1 MDKRE
6 LIKKIIIGLELL
18 VCVCSLAVII
28 LYNSGNEVP
37 DLGVY
42 EYADAADFNGDN
54 ADGVSDREFVSE
66 DLDKDSDADSKEI
79 YEDDFDEDTEPV
91 LPDDNDWRLILVN
104 KQHYIP
110 ENYEVSLKSIN
121 GNASKQVD
129 ERVVEELEAMLS
141 LAREEGIPLMIV
153 SAYRSEDRQTSLFNS
168 KVRKCMSKGMSYMD
182 SYSEASGSVTPPGT
196 SEHQLGLAVDILG
209 SGQSS
214 LTEKFSETE
223 AGIWLKKNC
232 ADYGFI
238 LRYPEGKE
246 DITGIIYEPWHFRYV
261 GKEHA
266 QKIMDRGITLEE
278 YLEGK

>member
-1 MDKRE
+1 M
-6 LIKKIIIGLELL
+6 IKKIIIGLELL
-18 VCVCSLAVII
+18 ICASSLALII
-28 LYNSGNEVP
+28 FYNNGNVMSDSEVYVQEDKSDSDEYNIDNSVEETPVNDPGDVP
-37 DLGVY
+37 D
-42 EYADAADFNGDN
+42 ENI
-54 ADGVSDREFVSE
+54 
-66 DLDKDSDADSKEI
+66 KE
-79 YEDDFDEDTEPV
+79 ENNQEPERIP
-91 LPDDNDWRLILVN
+91 PDDTDWRLILVN

-110 ENYEVSLKSIN
+110 KDYEVSLVNIN

-129 ERVVEELEAMLS
+129 ERVKEELEAML
-141 LAREEGIPLMIV
+141 LKAREEGISLMIV
-153 SAYRSEDRQTSLFNS
+153 SAYRSEERQTSLFNA
-168 KVRKCMSKGMSYMD
+168 KVRKFMGKGMSYMD

-209 SGQSS
+209 SGQTG

-246 DITGIIYEPWHFRYV
+246 EITGIIYEPWHFRYV
-261 GKEHA
+261 GEEHA
-266 QKIMDRGITLEE
+266 KKIMDRGITLEE

>member
-1 MDKRE
+1 MDKNE

-18 VCVCSLAVII
+18 VCVCSLVAII
-28 LYNSGNEVP
+28 LYNGGNEVP
-37 DLGVY
+37 DSDVFEY
-42 EYADAADFNGDN
+42 EDAADYDGNN
-54 ADGVSDREFVSE
+54 ADVVSE
-66 DLDKDSDADSKEI
+66 GEFESEDSDEDSKEI

-110 ENYEVSLKSIN
+110 ENYEVSLVSIN

-141 LAREEGIPLMIV
+141 LAREDGIPLMIV
-153 SAYRSEDRQTSLFNS
+153 SAYRSEDRQTSLFNT
-168 KVRKCMSKGMSYMD
+168 KVRKYMSKGMSYMD